1 MESRPVH
8 RVVQYFGYVAARVA
22 IAFVQAVPLSV
33 CEAAARWIGILA
45 VDVLHVR
52 WKVIDENLRHA
63 YPRWS
68 ESRRKRLAREMWTH
82 LFLLLA
88 EVAHA
93 PRKIHE
99 TNWRD
104 YIQLRGARELILCL
118 LDDRPLLVVSAHF
131 GNFELAGFALGL
143 LGFPTYAVART
154 LDNPYLDRW
163 VNEFRG
169 LTGQHIVPKKG
180 GYDDILRILG
190 RGGTMTFL
198 ADQYAGTK
206 GCWVEFFG
214 RPASAHKAIALFAL
228 EHDAVVSVGAARRL
242 GRPLRYEL
250 YAQSFADPRSDA
262 PHVTGVRE
270 LTAWYTSEIERFV
283 RVAPEQYWWLHRR
296 WKDHRPARRRQAA

>member
-1 MESRPVH
+1 VR
-8 RVVQYFGYVAARVA
+8 RVVQYLGYVAARVA
-22 IAFVQAVPLSV
+22 IAVVQAVPLSV
-33 CEAAARWIGILA
+33 CQTFADAIAILA
-45 VDVLHVR
+45 VDVLRVR

-63 YPRWS
+63 YPTWTDA
-68 ESRRKRLAREMWTH
+68 RRKRLAREMWAH
-82 LFLLLA
+82 LFMLLA
-88 EVAHA
+88 EIAHA

-104 YIQLRGARELILCL
+104 YFQLSGARELINCL
-118 LDDRPLLVVSAHF
+118 LDDRPLLVVSAHY
-131 GNFELAGFALGL
+131 GNFELAGVVLGL

-154 LDNPYLDRW
+154 LDNPFLDRW

-169 LTGQHIVPKKG
+169 STGQHIVPKKG

-206 GCWVEFFG
+206 GCWVDFFG

-228 EHDAVVSVGAARRL
+228 EHDAVISVGTARRL
-242 GRPLRYEL
+242 GAPLKYEL
-250 YAQSFADPRSDA
+250 VAQSFADPRA
-262 PHVTGVRE
+262 NTPNVAGIRE

-283 RVAPEQYWWLHRR
+283 RVAPSQYWWLHRR
-296 WKDHRPARRRQAA
+296 WKDHRPARRRRAA